1 MAYEPTTWKSG
12 DVVTSAKLNK
22 LEQGVSS
29 SVFIVTLLYD
39 EETSTYS
46 TDKPYADILAAY
58 EAGAN
63 LFCVPGEGS
72 ALHGMVYM
80 ANSTNSKF
88 IVTDIFPSDIG
99 SEDASVSITVFLIN
113 ADGTIVTREGEYALT
128 PM

>member
-1 MAYEPTTWKSG
+1 MAYTPTTWKSG

-22 LEQGVSS
+22 LEQGVAST
-29 SVFIVTLLYD
+29 VFVVTLSYD

-63 LFCVPGEGS
+63 LFCVPWEGG

-80 ANSTNSKF
+80 PNSNKF

-99 SEDASVSITVFLIN
+99 SEDASVSITRFLIN
-113 ADGTIVTREGEYALT
+113 ADGTIMTSEGEYTLT
-128 PM
+128 PV

>member
-1 MAYEPTTWKSG
+1 MTYTPTNWVRG
-12 DVVTSAKLNK
+12 DIVTSAKLNK
-22 LEQGVSS
+22 LEQGVAST
-29 SVFIVTLLYD
+29 VFVVTLSYD

-63 LFCVPGEGS
+63 LFCVPWEGS
-72 ALHGMVYM
+72 ALHGMVYV

-99 SEDASVSITVFLIN
+99 SEGAAVSITVFHIN
-113 ADGTIVTREGEYALT
+113 SDGSVTATEGEYALT
-128 PM
+128 AT